1 MDILTI
7 LITSAVILALG
18 IVYFKFIKKKDS
30 SQYVD
35 EIKDKEHELDLIKL
49 QHESDLKILNEK
61 LNSVLIEKNNLNETL
76 TKERE
81 TTSKQLETLGKVDAF
96 KTSVTTNMGEYSQMI
111 EKQQK
116 FIDKLTGNAKY
127 QGDFGEKFL
136 EQILNFAGLI

>member
-7 LITSAVILALG
+7 LITAAVILALG

-61 LNSVLIEKNNLNETL
+61 LIITKTTTPTIAIVLYCLA
-76 TKERE
+76 R
-81 TTSKQLETLGKVDAF
+81 
-96 KTSVTTNMGEYSQMI
+96 
-111 EKQQK
+111 
-116 FIDKLTGNAKY
+116 
-127 QGDFGEKFL
+127 
-136 EQILNFAGLI
+136 